1 VTGVQIQMKENSKY
15 SSDKFIR
22 IELTIPYEF
31 LCDIKTT
38 ALEGGINYWAK
49 ILSYSKDSKEYL
61 IQDLESS
68 DRWYINNEVI
78 FNGINRILVNP
89 EFQIASRIK
98 QYILNGVMEK
108 DSGHIDAEAADC
120 IVQAG
125 LFNEIIFG

>member
-1 VTGVQIQMKENSKY
+1 MQTKADSKY
-15 SSDKFIR
+15 SSDKSIQ
-22 IELTIPYEF
+22 IELILSQEF
-31 LCDIKTT
+31 LSDIKIV

-49 ILSYSKDSKEYL
+49 ILSYNKDTKEHL
-61 IQDLESS
+61 IQDIEST

-78 FNGINRILVNP
+78 FKGLLRILTNP

-98 QYILNGVMEK
+98 QYIVNGVIEK
-108 DSGHIDAEAADC
+108 DCGHIDAEAADC